1 MVMATVGGVLIAI
14 VAWFATTCMRRGS
27 RGDTFPVR
35 VEDLFEAG
43 ADALL
48 VVDRDGMILAAN
60 RRVAALLGWP
70 DAELKGRP
78 LERVLPQSLRQGDRV
93 IRREDRDNPRR
104 RETGPGELDLLA
116 VRRDGTTFPAEV
128 TLSPLATGVL
138 IAAVRDLTDRRAK
151 VAEILFLNRLYSTL
165 AETQQLVGRCAGEAE
180 LFERV
185 CHVAVTAGQFMLAWV
200 GRPDPGG
207 AVISLTSRA
216 AAPEFDEY
224 LRGISVH
231 IDAARPEGRGP
242 FGIAWREAR
251 AVFVQDFRGDERVAF
266 WRRPDRPV
274 PWGASAALPI
284 RRAGRVHAMLSL
296 YDTRA
301 GAFSDKV
308 VDLLHRM
315 VSHIEDALDRMDLM
329 AERRDKEERI
339 SRLLNLDPLTTL
351 PNRRCMLEHLEHA
364 VCGSGRAQAHGG
376 VLLLGLDR
384 FQTINDIL
392 GHHTGDRLLQETARR
407 LRAAVPGAGRV
418 GRVGGDEFLVVLEDL
433 GAESRTAADAARGAA
448 DQLLSTVL
456 QPHLIDT
463 QVVSCSVSIGI
474 ALWGGGDCTVGFQE
488 LLRRA
493 EVAMRAAK
501 NNGRNTARL
510 FTPGMQLALERRSRL
525 EARLR
530 HEFNTDQLELYFQ
543 KRVDGDGAT
552 LGAEALLRWHD
563 PQRGLVPPIELV
575 PVAEEIGLI
584 HEIGRWVL
592 GRACRQLKEW
602 SQSEPA
608 RRLRLA
614 VNVSPKQLAGDAF
627 VDQVI
632 DILARTGA
640 DPHLLELEVT
650 EGLPIQDIE
659 EVIPKMQA
667 LRSLGVRFAI
677 DDFGIGYSSLSY
689 LRQLPISVLK
699 IDRSFV
705 AGMAH
710 PEGETLVHTIV
721 QMARS
726 LDLTVIAEGV
736 ESRWQWDMLTLH
748 GCDQYQGYLFGRPVP
763 IGVFDQELVAEQAES
778 GRAPPA
784 PQNPP
789 LQSPAEG
796 GNVTRFPGEI
806 RFG

>member
-1 MVMATVGGVLIAI
+1 MVVATVGGVLIAVMALFVI
-14 VAWFATTCMRRGS
+14 ARARRGS
-27 RGDTFPVR
+27 AGATLPMG

-43 ADALL
+43 PDALL
-48 VVDRDGMILAAN
+48 VVDRNGVILAAN
-60 RRVAALLGWP
+60 RLVAALFGWP
-70 DAELKGRP
+70 AAELRGQP
-78 LERVLPQSLRQGDRV
+78 LERLLPQSLRLGRRV
-93 IRREDRDNPRR
+93 LCRDAPV
-104 RETGPGELDLLA
+104 GPERGARGSSELNLSA
-116 VRRDGTTFPAEV
+116 VRRDGSTFPVEV
-128 TLSPLATGVL
+128 ILSPLAAGVA
-138 IAAVRDLTDRRAK
+138 IAAVRDATDRQAK
-151 VAEILFLNRLYSTL
+151 AAEILSLNRIYSTL
-165 AETQQLVGRCAGEAE
+165 AEAQQLVGRCADELE

-185 CHVAVTAGQFMLAWV
+185 CHVAVTAGEFTLAWI
-200 GRPDPGG
+200 GRPDPHG
-207 AVISLTSRA
+207 AVVSLASRA
-216 AAPEFDEY
+216 AAAEFDEY
-224 LRGISVH
+224 LRGLAVH

-242 FGIAWREAR
+242 FGVAWREAR
-251 AVFVQDFRGDERVAF
+251 AVFVQDFRCDERVAF
-266 WRRPDRPV
+266 WRRPDRPA

-284 RRAGRVHAMLSL
+284 RCGDRIHAVLSL
-296 YDTRA
+296 YDTRP

-308 VDLLHRM
+308 VDLLYRM
-315 VSHIEDALDRMDLM
+315 VMHIEYALDRLALV
-329 AERRDKEERI
+329 AEKKDKEERI
-339 SRLLNLDPLTTL
+339 CRLLNFDALTAL

-364 VCGSGRAQAHGG
+364 VGGPGHTRTHGG

-407 LRAAVPGAGRV
+407 LRAAVPGAGLA

-433 GAESRTAADAARGAA
+433 GAEPRAAVAAARGSAERLLAA
-448 DQLLSTVL
+448 VL
-456 QPHLIDT
+456 QPHLIDDRI
-463 QVVSCSVSIGI
+463 VSCSVSIGI
-474 ALWGGGDCTVGFQE
+474 ALWGGQSAVGFQE
-488 LLRRA
+488 PLRRA
-493 EVAMRAAK
+493 QVAMRAAK
-501 NNGRNTARL
+501 NNGRNTSRL

-543 KRVDGDGAT
+543 RRVGGDGAT
-552 LGAEALLRWHD
+552 HGAEALLRWHD
-563 PQRGLVPPIELV
+563 PRRGLVSPIELV

-602 SQSEPA
+602 SQCAPA

-614 VNVSPKQLAGDAF
+614 VNVSPKQLADDAF

-667 LRSLGVRFAI
+667 LRGLGMRFAI

-710 PEGETLVHTIV
+710 PGGETLVHTIV

-726 LDLTVIAEGV
+726 LELTVIAEGV
-736 ESRWQWDMLTLH
+736 EARWQWEMLMLH

-763 IGVFDQELVAEQAES
+763 IEVFDRELLA
-778 GRAPPA
+778 APPEDGQA
-784 PQNPP
+784 RTAAAQLLESAAVPR
-789 LQSPAEG
+789 AAA
-796 GNVTRFPGEI
+796 TI
-806 RFG
+806 RFR

>member
-1 MVMATVGGVLIAI
+1 MVMATVGGVLIA
-14 VAWFATTCMRRGS
+14 VAALFATACVRRGA
-27 RGDTFPVR
+27 GGATFPVR

-43 ADALL
+43 PDALL
-48 VVDRDGMILAAN
+48 VVDRDGVILAAN
-60 RRVAALLGWP
+60 RRVATLFGWSH
-70 DAELKGRP
+70 AELRGQP
-78 LERVLPQSLRQGDRV
+78 LERVLPESLLRGRRV
-93 IRREDRDNPRR
+93 LRRKDRDNPKR
-104 RETGPGELDLLA
+104 RERRLGELNLLA
-116 VRRDGTTFPAEV
+116 VRRDGITFPAEV
-128 TLSPLATGVL
+128 TLSALATGVV
-138 IAAVRDLTDRRAK
+138 IAAVRDATDRRAK
-151 VAEILFLNRLYSTL
+151 VAEILFLNRIYSTL
-165 AETQQLVGRCAGEAE
+165 AETQQLVGRCTGETE

-185 CHVAVTAGQFMLAWV
+185 CHVAVTAGEFMLAWV
-200 GRPDPGG
+200 GRPDPSG
-207 AVISLTSRA
+207 AVIPLANCA
-216 AAPEFDEY
+216 AAAEFDEY

-231 IDAARPEGRGP
+231 IDAARPEGQGP
-242 FGIAWREAR
+242 LGIAWREAR
-251 AVFVQDFRGDERVAF
+251 AVFVQDFRRDDRVAF
-266 WRRPDRPV
+266 WRSSGRSV
-274 PWGASAALPI
+274 PWGASAGLPI
-284 RRAGRVHAMLSL
+284 RRAGHVHAVLSL

-315 VSHIEDALDRMDLM
+315 VLHIEDALDRMDLM

-339 SRLLNLDPLTTL
+339 SHLLKLDPLTTL
-351 PNRRCMLEHLEHA
+351 PNRRCMLEHLDHT
-364 VCGSGRAQAHGG
+364 VCWSRHTRGHGG

-392 GHHTGDRLLQETARR
+392 GHHTGDQLLQETARR
-407 LRAAVPGAGRV
+407 LRAAVPGAGLV

-433 GAESRTAADAARGAA
+433 GAESRAAADAARSAA
-448 DQLLSTVL
+448 DRLLATVL
-456 QPHLIDT
+456 QPHLIDA

-474 ALWGGGDCTVGFQE
+474 ALWGGECAVGFQE

-510 FTPGMQLALERRSRL
+510 FTPGMQLVLERRSRL

-543 KRVDGDGAT
+543 KRVDGDGTT

-563 PQRGLVPPIELV
+563 PQRGLVPPIDLV

-602 SQSEPA
+602 SQSAPA

-640 DPHLLELEVT
+640 DPRLLELEVT

-736 ESRWQWDMLTLH
+736 ESRLQWDMLTLH

-763 IGVFDQELVAEQAES
+763 IEVFDRALVAEPHES
-778 GRAPPA
+778 GRVPPSA
-784 PQNPP
+784 QGP
-789 LQSPAEG
+789 LLQRSAQS
-796 GNVTRFPGEI
+796 GNVTQIPGEI

>member
-1 MVMATVGGVLIAI
+1 MVMATVGGVLIAV
-14 VAWFATTCMRRGS
+14 VALFATACVRRGS
-27 RGDTFPVR
+27 GGGTLPVR
-35 VEDLFEAG
+35 VEDLFDAG
-43 ADALL
+43 PDALL
-48 VVDRDGMILAAN
+48 VVDRDGVILAAN
-60 RRVAALLGWP
+60 RRVAALFGWP
-70 DAELKGRP
+70 DAEIKGQP
-78 LERVLPQSLRQGDRV
+78 LERVLPQSLRQGPRV
-93 IRREDRDNPRR
+93 LRRKGRDHPKR
-104 RETGPGELDLLA
+104 RETGLGKLDLLA

-128 TLSPLATGVL
+128 TLSPLATGVR
-138 IAAVRDLTDRRAK
+138 IATVRDVTDRRAK
-151 VAEILFLNRLYSTL
+151 LAEIMFLNRIYSTL
-165 AETQQLVGRCAGEAE
+165 AETQQLVGRCADETE

-185 CHVAVTAGQFMLAWV
+185 CHVAVTVGEFMLAWV
-200 GRPDPGG
+200 GRPDPSGT
-207 AVISLTSRA
+207 VIPLASRA
-216 AAPEFDEY
+216 VAAEFDEY

-242 FGIAWREAR
+242 LGIAWREAR
-251 AVFVQDFRGDERVAF
+251 AVFVQDFRRDDRVAF
-266 WRRPDRPV
+266 WRSPSCPV
-274 PWGASAALPI
+274 PWGSSAGLPI
-284 RRAGRVHAMLSL
+284 RRAGGVHAVLSL

-308 VDLLHRM
+308 IDLLHRM
-315 VSHIEDALDRMDLM
+315 VLHIEDALDRMDLM

-351 PNRRCMLEHLEHA
+351 PNRRCMLEHLDRA
-364 VCGSGRAQAHGG
+364 VCWSGRDRGHGG
-376 VLLLGLDR
+376 ALLLGLDR

-407 LRAAVPGAGRV
+407 LSAAVPGAGLV

-433 GAESRTAADAARGAA
+433 GAESRTATDAARRAA
-448 DQLLSTVL
+448 DQLLSTVR
-456 QPHLIDT
+456 QPPPIAA

-474 ALWGGGDCTVGFQE
+474 ALWGGECAVGFQE

-530 HEFNTDQLELYFQ
+530 HEFNTDQLELHFQ
-543 KRVDGDGAT
+543 KRVDGDGTT

-563 PQRGLVPPIELV
+563 PQHGLVPPVELV

-614 VNVSPKQLAGDAF
+614 VNVSPRQLAGDTF
-627 VDQVI
+627 VEQVI

-763 IGVFDQELVAEQAES
+763 IEVFDRELVAQPPGSARAPPSPQGPPVQRPAES
-778 GRAPPA
+778 G
-784 PQNPP
+784 
-789 LQSPAEG
+789 
-796 GNVTRFPGEI
+796 NVTHFPGGI

>member
-1 MVMATVGGVLIAI
+1 MVVATVGGVLLAVVASFVIARL
-14 VAWFATTCMRRGS
+14 RRGS
-27 RGDTFPVR
+27 PGATLPVR

-43 ADALL
+43 PDALL
-48 VVDRDGMILAAN
+48 LVDRNGAILAAN
-60 RRVAALLGWP
+60 RLGAALFGWP
-70 DAELKGRP
+70 HAELTGQP
-78 LERVLPQSLRQGDRV
+78 VERLLPESLREG
-93 IRREDRDNPRR
+93 RRALRRRHRKNPKE
-104 RETGPGELDLLA
+104 RETGSGELTLVA
-116 VRRDGTTFPAEV
+116 VRRDGTRFPVEV
-128 TLSPLATGVL
+128 TLSALATGVV
-138 IAAVRDLTDRRAK
+138 IAAVRGATDRQAR
-151 VAEILFLNRLYSTL
+151 VAEILFLNRIYSTL
-165 AETQQLVGRCAGEAE
+165 AETQQLVGRCSDELE

-185 CHVAVTAGQFMLAWV
+185 CHVAVTVGEFMLAWV
-200 GRPDPGG
+200 GRPDADGEVT
-207 AVISLTSRA
+207 ALASRTA
-216 AAPEFDEY
+216 AAGFDEY
-224 LRGISVH
+224 LRGLSVH

-251 AVFVQDFRGDERVAF
+251 AVFVQDFRCDERVAF
-266 WRRPDRPV
+266 WRGPDRTA
-274 PWGASAALPI
+274 PWGASAGLPI
-284 RRAGRVHAMLSL
+284 RRAGRVHAVLSL
-296 YDTRA
+296 YDTRP

-308 VDLLHRM
+308 IDLLHRM
-315 VSHIEDALDRMDLM
+315 VSHIEYALDRLDLM

-339 SRLLNLDPLTTL
+339 SRLLNFDPLTAL
-351 PNRRCMLEHLEHA
+351 PNRRCMLEHLDHA
-364 VCGSGRAQAHGG
+364 VCGSGRTRGHGA

-392 GHHTGDRLLQETARR
+392 GHPAGDRLLQETART
-407 LRAAVPGAGRV
+407 LRAAVPGAGLV
-418 GRVGGDEFLVVLEDL
+418 GRVGGDEFLVVLPDL
-433 GAESRTAADAARGAA
+433 GDEPRAAADAARCAA

-456 QPHLIDT
+456 QPHLIDS
-463 QVVSCSVSIGI
+463 QVISCSVSIGI
-474 ALWGGGDCTVGFQE
+474 APWGGECAVGFQE

-493 EVAMRAAK
+493 EAALRAAK

-510 FTPGMQLALERRSRL
+510 FMPGMQLAFERRSRL

-543 KRVDGDGAT
+543 KRVDGDGTT

-563 PQRGLVPPIELV
+563 PQRGLVSPIELV

-602 SQSEPA
+602 SQSGPG

-640 DPHLLELEVT
+640 DPQLLELEVT

-736 ESRWQWDMLTLH
+736 ESGWQWDMLMLH

-763 IGVFDQELVAEQAES
+763 VEVFDRELVAEPPE
-778 GRAPPA
+778 RACA
-784 PQNPP
+784 PGAPREP
-789 LQSPAEG
+789 LSPRAAQT
-796 GNVTRFPGEI
+796 GNVTRFPGET